1 MRDSRIGS
9 YGALALFLAL
19 ALRIGALATLL
30 DRTGLPAA
38 TGLVLAASLSR
49 VAALAPMVLLPPA
62 RSDGLSAAAG
72 RPGRA
77 SLAMA
82 GSSGWRWRS
91 PPSPWGSSR
100 AGSPR

>member
-19 ALRIGALATLL
+19 AMRIGALATLL

-49 VAALAPMVLLPPA
+49 VAALAPMVLLPPP
-62 RSDGLSAAAG
+62 AATG
-72 RPGRA
+72 SRPPPGAPATGA
-77 SLAMA
+77 SRWPV
-82 GSSGWRWRS
+82 SSGWRWRS
-91 PPSPWGSSR
+91 PPSPSGSSR